1 MSPDHD
7 APHFFVE
14 ITHQRHRAIE
24 ALTGDKPMTKTNK
37 RDYEAN
43 AMTAPLRPLY
53 ERLVREQRERRR
65 EAARKWQEANG

>member
-1 MSPDHD
+1 
-7 APHFFVE
+7 
-14 ITHQRHRAIE
+14 
-24 ALTGDKPMTKTNK
+24 MTKTNK

-65 EAARKWQEANG
+65 EAARKWQEVNG